1 LIEQATIV
9 CVVCP
14 VSCAVLVEFEGDG
27 IIKTDHN
34 QCKLALDYVTDELF
48 DPRRTLTTSLPVDGG
63 KAPLVSVKTAQG
75 LPKDDVLSAMQSLSG
90 IHVTAPVHIG
100 DVIVEDVLGTGIHL
114 VATRNVEAA

>member
-1 LIEQATIV
+1 MSEQATIV

-14 VSCAVLVEFEGDG
+14 VSCPVVVEFEDGDV
-27 IIKTDHN
+27 IKTDHN

-63 KAPLVSVKTAQG
+63 KVPLVSAKTARG
-75 LPKDDVLSAMQSLSG
+75 LPKNMVLDAMQSLTG

-100 DVIVEDVLGTGIHL
+100 DVIVEDVLGTGIAL
-114 VATRNVEAA
+114 VATRDVAAA